1 MRGAAIFLSRSSLVK
16 LEGGLRAV
24 VIELLLDFTLNRK
37 KIDIL
42 INVVKSLCRVWHMVN
57 PR

>member
-16 LEGGLRAV
+16 LEGGLGAV

-42 INVVKSLCRVWHMVN
+42 INVLAI
-57 PR
+57 